1 MRKQLYSKR
10 RLHLCFFLPLVSA
23 LFCLLLVTAV
33 LLSHNAGGFFYI
45 LSVLAAALVLFSC
58 VNSILFYRRTFI
70 RSSQQM
76 KQICEQFS
84 LILPEEK
91 TLTYDELLHYILD
104 TVYHTLDQAYS
115 SQLLRKQAEFDRM
128 KSQINPHFLYNTL
141 DSIRGY
147 ALAENSPVTA
157 DMIEVLSRIFRYTIS
172 QKNEL
177 IALEKE
183 LSMLSD
189 YITIQEYRCNS
200 HILLQKQIIDPQLYQ
215 YPIPKLILQPF
226 IENAIKYAMQDRSN
240 FIITVRAETT
250 QSRLIL
256 TVADNGCG
264 ITADDLAHLN
274 ERLYR
279 NEYGQTGSGIASK
292 KGSGIAITNV
302 NARLKLLFGD
312 EYGVNAFST
321 LGLGSEFRLVLPYH
335 PELLTQQEGA
345 LSHDS

>member
-1 MRKQLYSKR
+1 MNNNLYSKR
-10 RLHLCFFLPLVSA
+10 QLHICFFLPLFSA
-23 LFCLLLVTAV
+23 LVSLFLA
-33 LLSHNAGGFFYI
+33 I
-45 LSVLAAALVLFSC
+45 LFLFQYDCSPIFLALILAASVLFFISC
-58 VNSILFYRRTFI
+58 AVSISFYRRTFL
-70 RSSQQM
+70 RSSEQM
-76 KQICEQFS
+76 AQICDQFS
-84 LILPEEK
+84 LILPEGK
-91 TLTYDELLHYILD
+91 TLTYDELLHFILD
-104 TVYHTLDQAYS
+104 TVDHTLNQAYS

-183 LSMLSD
+183 LGMLSD

-200 HILLQKQIIDPQLYQ
+200 HILLQKQISDPHLYQ

-226 IENAIKYAMQDRSN
+226 IENAIKYAMQERSN

-250 QSRLIL
+250 SSRLIL

-264 ITADDLAHLN
+264 MTADDLATLN
-274 ERLYR
+274 ERLYH
-279 NEYGQTGSGIASK
+279 NEYGQTGSGVTSK

-335 PELLTQQEGA
+335 SELLTQQEGA